1 MRSIVCATNMP
12 FAEEAFGTLGHVRVL
27 EGRRI
32 RREDLLDAEILAVR
46 STTRVD
52 RTLLEGT
59 PVRFVGTAT
68 IGTDHLDIPWLEK
81 AGIHWCYAAGCN
93 ANSVSEY
100 ITAALLVLARR
111 YGWTLEQMT
120 LGVVGVGRVGSC
132 VVEKARALGL
142 RVLLN
147 DPPRQRET
155 GDPVFVSLRQL
166 QEEADIITFH
176 VPLTKEGPD
185 ATWHMADESF
195 FRKLVRPR
203 VLINAARGPV
213 VATEALKQAIRDGRV
228 RHVVLDT
235 WEGEPFVDL
244 ELMTEA
250 DLATPHIAGH
260 SFEGKVMGTVMVYEQ
275 ACRFFG
281 VPTAWRHEP
290 LMPPPSV
297 PCLVIEAGGRRDEEI
312 LAEAVLAVYDIEAD
326 DRRFRSLAEESDP
339 ARRAALFDRQ
349 RNEYPMRREF
359 PATVLEVRHASPR
372 LLEKLAAL
380 GFRLKAEAT
389 ILPKVID
396 AGGILPA

>member
-12 FAEEAFGTLGHVRVL
+12 FAEEAFSTLGQVRIL

-32 RREDLLDAEILAVR
+32 RREDLLDTEILAVR

-52 RTLLEGT
+52 RALLEGT

-81 AGIHWCYAAGCN
+81 AGLYWCYAPGCN

-111 YGWTLEQMT
+111 HGWVLEQMT
-120 LGVVGVGRVGSC
+120 LGVVGVGRVGSR

-147 DPPRQRET
+147 DPPRQRAT
-155 GDPVFVSLRQL
+155 GDPAFVPLRRL
-166 QEEADIITFH
+166 QEEADLITFH

-195 FRKLVRPR
+195 FQGLTRPV
-203 VLINAARGPV
+203 VLLNAARGPV
-213 VATEALKQAIRDGRV
+213 VATEALKQAIRKGRI

-235 WEGEPFVDL
+235 WEGEPNFDL
-244 ELMTEA
+244 ELMAAA

-260 SFEGKVMGTVMVYEQ
+260 SFEGKVMGTVMVYQE
-275 ACRFFG
+275 ACRFLG
-281 VPTAWRHEP
+281 IPPAWRHEP
-290 LMPPPSV
+290 HMPPSPV
-297 PCLVIEAGGRRDEEI
+297 PRLVIEAGGRRDEEV
-312 LAEAVLAVYDIEAD
+312 LADAVLAVYDIEAD
-326 DRRFRSLAEESDP
+326 DRRFRSLTEESDP

-380 GFRLKAEAT
+380 GFRLEAEAPLSQT
-389 ILPKVID
+389 VF
-396 AGGILPA
+396 

>member
-12 FAEEAFGTLGHVRVL
+12 FAEEAFSTLGPVRIL

-32 RREDLLDAEILAVR
+32 RREDLLDTEILAVR

-52 RTLLEGT
+52 RALLEGT

-81 AGIHWCYAAGCN
+81 AGIYWCYAPGCN

-111 YGWTLEQMT
+111 YGWALEQMT
-120 LGVVGVGRVGSC
+120 LGVVGVGRVGSR

-155 GDPVFVSLRQL
+155 GDPGFVPLRRL
-166 QEEADIITFH
+166 QEEADLITFH

-195 FRKLVRPR
+195 FQGLARPT
-203 VLINAARGPV
+203 VLLNAARGPV
-213 VATEALKQAIRDGRV
+213 VATEALKQAIREGRI

-235 WEGEPFVDL
+235 WEGEPLFDL
-244 ELMTEA
+244 ELMAAT

-260 SFEGKVMGTVMVYEQ
+260 SFEGKVMGTVMVYQE
-275 ACRFFG
+275 ACRFLG
-281 VPTAWRHEP
+281 VPPAWRHEP
-290 LMPPPSV
+290 HMPPPPV
-297 PCLVIEAGGRRDEEI
+297 PRLVIEAGGRRDEEV
-312 LAEAVLAVYDIEAD
+312 LADAVLAVYDIEAD
-326 DRRFRSLAEESDP
+326 DRRFRSLAVESDP

-380 GFRLKAEAT
+380 GFRLEAEAPLSKT
-389 ILPKVID
+389 VF
-396 AGGILPA
+396 